1 MKKTFN
7 YGRSDKNSRITVNNN
22 FSDLSIDRS
31 WFSKSLSPV
40 SAGCW
45 ERDREGR
52 ASVLDCEV
60 PRGRWRRTS
69 VGDGVC
75 GAGRCNPVSVE
86 WTPTCNC
93 SQFDAFIHVCAPVQ
107 TCSCEIM

>member
-1 MKKTFN
+1 MKETFN

-52 ASVLDCEV
+52 GL
-60 PRGRWRRTS
+60 RGPERQ
-69 VGDGVC
+69 
-75 GAGRCNPVSVE
+75 VE
-86 WTPTCNC
+86 KD
-93 SQFDAFIHVCAPVQ
+93 QRG
-107 TCSCEIM
+107 